1 MEHTLEVTTL
11 AGGCFWCIE
20 AVFRELQGVLKVIS
34 GYSGG
39 TSANPTYSQVC
50 QGITGHAEAVQISFD
65 PAEISFEDLL
75 NVFFSIHNPTT
86 LNRQGADVG
95 TQYRSAI
102 FYHSP
107 EQKMIAEKLIAELN
121 QSNVWDNPI
130 VSQLAPFDK
139 FYKAEDHH
147 QDYFANNP
155 NQPYCSVVVAPKVVK
170 FRKNFLDRLK
180 KP

>member
-50 QGITGHAEAVQISFD
+50 QGITGHAEAVQVSFD

-75 NVFFSIHNPTT
+75 NVFFSMHI
-86 LNRQGADVG
+86 
-95 TQYRSAI
+95 S
-102 FYHSP
+102 
-107 EQKMIAEKLIAELN
+107 
-121 QSNVWDNPI
+121 
-130 VSQLAPFDK
+130 
-139 FYKAEDHH
+139 
-147 QDYFANNP
+147 
-155 NQPYCSVVVAPKVVK
+155 
-170 FRKNFLDRLK
+170 LK
-180 KP
+180 